1 MAHEIH
7 IVLADDHPI
16 FRKGLRE
23 IIEAEPDLR
32 VIAELAEGKSALEE
46 IKRLVPQIAILD
58 IDMQGLDGIEVA
70 RSVRALKLAVEIIF
84 LTVHR
89 EEAFLNEAL
98 EIGAKGYVL
107 KDSAITDII
116 SSIRAVSLGQY
127 YTSPA
132 MTSYLIKSSGHG
144 AAVDQQSGVKHL
156 TVTEQRILRLI
167 AEYKTSREIAE
178 QLFISYRTVQTHR
191 ANISQKL
198 DIKGSHALMKFALT
212 HKSEL
217 SSE

>member
-1 MAHEIH
+1 MSNEIR

-16 FRKGLRE
+16 FRRGLRE
-23 IIEAEPDLR
+23 TIETDADLKIVAEAGD
-32 VIAELAEGKSALEE
+32 GKSVIEDIQKLA
-46 IKRLVPQIAILD
+46 PQIAILD
-58 IDMQGLDGIEVA
+58 IDMPARDGLEVA
-70 RSVRALKLAVEIIF
+70 RRIRELKLPVEIIF

-107 KDSAITDII
+107 KDSAVTDII
-116 SSIRAVSLGQY
+116 ASIRAVAAGQY

-132 MTSYLIKSSGHG
+132 MTSYLIDRSGR
-144 AAVDQQSGVKHL
+144 AASVADQTGLKDL
-156 TVTEQRILRLI
+156 TVTEQRILKLI

-191 ANISQKL
+191 ANICQKL
-198 DIKGSHALMKFALT
+198 EIQGNHALMKFALT

-217 SSE
+217 P

>member
-1 MAHEIH
+1 MSPEIR

-23 IIEAEPDLR
+23 VIETEPDLK
-32 VIAELAEGKSALEE
+32 VVAELSDGTAAVEE
-46 IKRLVPQIAILD
+46 IKRLEPEIAILD
-58 IDMQGLDGIEVA
+58 IDMAGLDGLEVA
-70 RSVRALKLAVEIIF
+70 RRTRDLQLEVEIIF

-107 KDSAITDII
+107 KESAITDII
-116 SSIRAVSLGQY
+116 NSIRAVARGEY

-132 MTSYLIKSSGHG
+132 MTTYLIKGRSHG
-144 AAVDQQSGVKHL
+144 SEVEHKPGIRNL
-156 TVTEQRILRLI
+156 TTTEQRVLKLI
-167 AEYKTSREIAE
+167 AEYKTSREIAD

-217 SSE
+217 P